1 MGRSDVPRLM
11 SVTLTKQAVIE
22 RRKTV
27 TRRAGWQFL
36 EPGTPLTL
44 CEKVMGRRKGDPLV
58 RLAEVRVVSV
68 RREPLNSITD
78 ADVER
83 EGFTYSA
90 LAAHATGADT
100 YSQDSLAQR
109 FVRFFVHEMG
119 GQPDQIVTR
128 VEWEYLT

>member
-1 MGRSDVPRLM
+1 MPRLM

-22 RRKTV
+22 RRKRV

-36 EPGTPLTL
+36 EPGTQLTL

-68 RREPLNSITD
+68 RREPLDTITD

-83 EGFTYSA
+83 EGFTYA
-90 LAAHATGADT
+90 DLEAYATGHGN
-100 YSQDSLAQR
+100 YSLDSLAQR
-109 FVRFFVHEMG
+109 FVRFFVAEMG

-128 VEWEYLT
+128 IEWEYLT